1 MIDFR
6 LCLITDRAKCQSSPL
21 GADTTSGLP
30 TSGLLGAVD
39 TACKAGV
46 RLVQLREK
54 DLDSRELFELAR
66 SLRTVTSQHGGRL
79 LVNDRVDVALA
90 ARLDGVHCPEAGF
103 PPAAARELLG
113 SESLVGASCHSL
125 DAAQR
130 AADSGVDFVFFG
142 PVYDTPSKAA
152 YGPPAGLDVLKRVCS
167 EVVVPVFAVGGITPE
182 RSTDCMNAGAS
193 GVAVISAILA
203 SGDVAESV
211 RAFET
216 ALGTL

>member
-6 LCLITDRAKCQSSPL
+6 LCLITDRAECRPASP
-21 GADTTSGLP
+21 GADATSGLP
-30 TSGLLGAVD
+30 TAGLNAAVAA
-39 TACKAGV
+39 ACRAGV

-54 DLDSRELFELAR
+54 DLDSRGLFELAR
-66 SLRTVTSQHGGRL
+66 DLRTVTSQHASRL

-90 ARLDGVHCPEAGF
+90 AGLDGVHCPEAGF
-103 PPAAARELLG
+103 TPAAARKLLG
-113 SESLVGASCHSL
+113 PGALIGASCHSL
-125 DAAQR
+125 DAVQH

-152 YGPPAGLDVLKRVCS
+152 YGPPAGLDALRRVCS
-167 EVVVPVFAVGGITPE
+167 KAAVPVVAVGGITPE
-182 RSTDCMNAGAS
+182 RSTDCVDAGAS

-203 SGDVAESV
+203 SGDITASV
-211 RAFET
+211 RAFEK